1 VSEQQ
6 RDEGRSIFGIKP
18 IKVLF
23 AAEYVLQGLANP
35 FQGMTYQ
42 PFFKHFRFDY
52 GLDEAAVQ
60 GLFARSYLAWSF
72 KPLIGFLIDALG
84 KTRAALIALLGAS
97 TLFFLLS
104 PVLDLSASVFFWLMF
119 VLSVVLACTD
129 VVVDRASV
137 VEGDEESKATGR
149 SKAATVGLNQAISW
163 IAIYGSSIFAAVVG
177 GYVADNA
184 STSVMLPILGLV
196 PLGVLLVA
204 WRLPKDTAVVIPL
217 TTSVRNFW
225 DGLNTGP
232 ILWIVVF
239 YFLFHFQPQAGALWN
254 NYLIESLHFSQTQI
268 GYADA
273 GSYVGYLLGTI
284 AFARWGIRWQDAVG
298 LKRLFKIFIPISVIV
313 SLTQYVLVEPYFSR
327 ITGGMHATLPF
338 LSEDTVRLSF
348 LIVYN
353 VALTAVNGFIRMSTF
368 SLVGV
373 VIPAAAAGSLFAGFM
388 SVANV
393 AYSFSYS
400 SGSWLYANGMNYA
413 PLRQLQLSLFGVGG
427 GPGDDLHISM
437 LVLIG
442 SFAYLLSFIAVH
454 KVPDRRQ
461 TIATEDVSTTMIGPS
476 QFAALGQDF
485 LRPLNIATGLGM
497 AGAFAGL
504 VFGIG
509 QDPIAS
515 ALLSFFGV
523 AFLRKNVLDWRY
535 GARTRT

>member
-1 VSEQQ
+1 MSEQP

-52 GLDEAAVQ
+52 KLDEAAVQ

-84 KTRAALIALLGAS
+84 KTRGALIALLGAS
-97 TLFFLLS
+97 TLFFLLA
-104 PVLDLSASVFFWLMF
+104 PVVDTSAAVFFWMMF

-163 IAIYGSSIFAAVVG
+163 IAIYGSSILAAIVG
-177 GYVADNA
+177 GWVADNA
-184 STSVMLPILGLV
+184 STNILLPVLGLV

-204 WRLPKDTAVVIPL
+204 WRLPKDTAAVIPL

-254 NYLIESLHFSQTQI
+254 NYLIEDLHFTQTQI
-268 GYADA
+268 GYSDG

-298 LKRLFKIFIPISVIV
+298 LRRLFKIFIPICAAV
-313 SLTQYVLVEPYFSR
+313 SLTQYVLVEPYFSQ
-327 ITGGMHATLPF
+327 ITGGMHG
-338 LSEDTVRLSF
+338 VLSF
-348 LIVYN
+348 LSLDVVRLGFLVLYN
-353 VALTAVNGFIRMSTF
+353 VALAAVIGFIRMSTF

-400 SGSWLYANGMNYA
+400 SGSWLYAHGMSYA
-413 PLRQLQLSLFGVGG
+413 PLRQLQLALFGVGG
-427 GPGDDLHISM
+427 GPGDHLHIAM

-442 SFAYLLSFIAVH
+442 SCAYFMSFVAVH

-461 TIATEDVSTTMIGPS
+461 TVATEDVSATMIGPS
-476 QFAALGQDF
+476 HFATLGRDF
-485 LRPLNIATGLGM
+485 LLWLNVTTGVLM

-504 VFGIG
+504 IFGLD

-523 AFLRKNVLDWRY
+523 SFLRKNVLDWRY
-535 GARTRT
+535 AASTAT

>member
-1 VSEQQ
+1 MSEQA

-42 PFFKHFRFDY
+42 PFFKHFRYDY
-52 GLDEAAVQ
+52 KLDEAVVQ
-60 GLFARSYLAWSF
+60 QLFARSYLAWSF

-84 KTRAALIALLGAS
+84 KTRGSLIVLLGAA
-97 TLFFLLS
+97 TLFFLLA
-104 PVLDLSASVFFWLMF
+104 PALDLSASVFFWMMF

-163 IAIYGSSIFAAVVG
+163 IAIYGSSIIAAVLG
-177 GYVADNA
+177 GYVADEA
-184 STSVMLPILGLV
+184 STDLMLPLLGLV

-204 WRLPKDTAVVIPL
+204 WRLPKDTATVIPL
-217 TTSVRNFW
+217 RESVRNFW

-254 NYLIESLHFSQTQI
+254 NYLIESLHFTQTQI
-268 GYADA
+268 GYSDG

-298 LKRLFKIFIPISVIV
+298 LKRLFKIFIPISAAV

-327 ITGGMHATLPF
+327 ITGGMHDLLPF
-338 LSEDTVRLSF
+338 LSQDALRLGF

-353 VALTAVNGFIRMSTF
+353 AVLTAINGFIRMSTF

-373 VIPAAAAGSLFAGFM
+373 VIPSAAAGSLFAGFM

-413 PLRQLQLSLFGVGG
+413 PLRQLQLALFGVGG
-427 GPGDDLHISM
+427 APGDDLHIAM

-442 SFAYLLSFIAVH
+442 SFAYFLSFVAVH

-461 TIATEDVSTTMIGPS
+461 TVSTEDVSTTMIGPT
-476 QFAALGQDF
+476 QFATLGAPF
-485 LRPLNIATGLGM
+485 LRNLNVATAVGM
-497 AGAFAGL
+497 AAAFLGL
-504 VFGIG
+504 VFGLG

-523 AFLRKNVLDWRY
+523 AFLRKNLLDWRY
-535 GARTRT
+535 AASLRR